1 MGSRLVQWHRQ
12 IMVRTEKGW
21 PERKTGPAVV
31 TAREIM
37 EQVRNSGALPHGVTE
52 LEAVVA
58 VLCTLNQRLSA
69 GQARALCKDLP
80 SILQPVLDPCV
91 FDRPAEPEEF
101 DRQELVRRVAA
112 ELACEPVHTED
123 VVSVVLTAIIPALS
137 PATVK
142 AVAAQLPNDLRALW
156 IDAAQAAHVPVTVH

>member
-12 IMVRTEKGW
+12 IMVRTEKGG

-37 EQVRNSGALPHGVTE
+37 EQVRNSGTLPHGVTE

-58 VLCTLNQRLSA
+58 VMCTLNQRLSA
-69 GQARALCKDLP
+69 SQARALCKDLP

-91 FDRPAEPEEF
+91 FDRPEEPEEF
-101 DRQELVRRVAA
+101 DGEELARRVAT
-112 ELACEPVHTED
+112 ELACEPAQIED
-123 VVSVVLTAIIPALS
+123 IISVVLTAVIPALS
-137 PATVK
+137 AATVK
-142 AVAAQLPNDLRALW
+142 AVAAQLPADVRALW
-156 IDAAQAAHVPVTVH
+156 IDAANTAHVPVTVH